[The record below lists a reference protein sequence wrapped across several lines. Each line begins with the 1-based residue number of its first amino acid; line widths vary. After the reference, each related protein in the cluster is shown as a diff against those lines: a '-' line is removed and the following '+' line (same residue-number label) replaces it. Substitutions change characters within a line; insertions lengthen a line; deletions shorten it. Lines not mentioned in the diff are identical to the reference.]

1 KELKMSRSEFLA
13 SVSHELRTPLTYIKG
28 YADIINRQGMS
39 RDEIEEYTQII
50 QEETVQLTS
59 LVQNLYQLAKIDQN
73 QFQINREYVRLSDLS
88 KKIVEH
94 KQPLLTEKQITLH
107 VRCAQSIVAFL
118 DSERCQQVFMN
129 IIDNAQPYSDEG
141 TKILIDVKQTDQNT
155 IMTTIDEGIGIPDQ
169 EIP

>member
-1 KELKMSRSEFLA
+1 
-13 SVSHELRTPLTYIKG
+13 
-28 YADIINRQGMS
+28 
-39 RDEIEEYTQII
+39 
-50 QEETVQLTS
+50 
-59 LVQNLYQLAKIDQN
+59 
-73 QFQINREYVRLSDLS
+73 

-118 DSERCQQVFMN
+118 DSERFQQVFMN
-129 IIDNAQPYSDEG
+129 IIDNAQKYSDEG

-169 EIP
+169 EIHYILIVCIVWKNHVQDGVVVLG